1 MLKKLVI
8 LYSLILTYYNMFH
21 RYTTI
26 YCKYSIYDEDE
37 LKVHILYVGN
47 IDEWS
52 YTLSRV

>member
-26 YCKYSIYDEDE
+26 YRKYSIYDEDE
-37 LKVHILYVGN
+37 LKVHIFYVGN
-47 IDEWS
+47 IDE
-52 YTLSRV
+52 